1 MNLVVLAAASIFFI
15 YAGLKCTFY
24 ANRMRQEGLDQT
36 ERLVKKYDMSRFW
49 INNYSPAWL
58 IRAFGILS
66 LLIATLLGY
75 LLLKKLFSV

>member
-1 MNLVVLAAASIFFI
+1 
-15 YAGLKCTFY
+15 
-24 ANRMRQEGLDQT
+24 MRQEGLDQT